1 MKKKKI
7 LLLPKYTKKGP
18 SSRYRL
24 YQYIPILSEK
34 YSVEVSPF
42 FSDNYI
48 SQLLKG
54 YKPSIFS
61 ALFSFIKRAL
71 KVILLSA
78 RNTKL
83 VLIEY
88 ELIPYFP
95 SIFESILTWKGIR
108 YVSIYDDAVFHRYDK
123 STNLFIKTFLSKK
136 VKNVMKKSAAVIVG
150 NKYLFEYAK
159 TSTQSNIFLIPTV
172 VNPDLYPP
180 KKDFSDNIKV
190 VWIGSPST
198 SKYLQKIE
206 GILLRLSESHSFEL
220 DIIGARNV
228 DLNKNIRH
236 AQIDFDETNES
247 SNLSDYDIG
256 IMPLFNSEW
265 ELGKCGFK
273 LIQYMASGL
282 PTIADSVGA
291 NSEIIING
299 ETGFLC
305 NSDKEWLKNFEMLL
319 TNKKLRQE
327 FGSNGVKRVRKL
339 YSLNST
345 KEIFLKIVHES
356 IGGV

>member
-1 MKKKKI
+1 MK
-7 LLLPKYTKKGP
+7 G
-18 SSRYRL
+18 
-24 YQYIPILSEK
+24 
-34 YSVEVSPF
+34 F
-42 FSDNYI
+42 
-48 SQLLKG
+48 
-54 YKPSIFS
+54 KPSIFS

-88 ELIPYFP
+88 ELVPYFP

-123 STNLFIKTFLSKK
+123 STNLFIKTFLAKK
-136 VKNVMKKSAAVIVG
+136 VKNVMKKSTAVIVG

-159 TSTQSNIFLIPTV
+159 TSSQSNIFLIPTV

-198 SKYLQKIE
+198 SKYLKKIE